1 MERKDLRWLWFAFV
15 AGGLG
20 LVGWWIAAGSDRWVT
35 LDSFDWMDSGVAEIV
50 GGTATML
57 AIAVA
62 FVMACAM
69 LIGARRRS
77 IWPALPLT
85 LAIIATLAI
94 PLEVIADL
102 VTHARPSMH
111 ATAWLAMSYVIDV
124 MFVIGGAGVW
134 WAARAQRLRAAEE
147 LAAVERELAQRQ
159 GDVVA

>member
-15 AGGLG
+15 AGGLA
-20 LVGWWIAAGSDRWVT
+20 LVGYWIAVGSERWVT
-35 LDSFDWMDSGVAEIV
+35 ANSLDWMDEGVAEIA
-50 GGTATML
+50 GGAGTML

-69 LIGARRRS
+69 LIGARRRA

-85 LAIIATLAI
+85 LAIIAALAI

-102 VTHARPSMH
+102 VTNARPGMH
-111 ATAWLAMSYVIDV
+111 ATAWIAMSYVIDV

-134 WAARAQRLRAAEE
+134 WAARAQRQRAEAE
-147 LAAVERELAQRQ
+147 LAAVEREVAQRQ
-159 GDVVA
+159 GDLVG